1 MSLLSMHSYNT
12 QWIVISFRTTVIVND
27 EEEEREKRKCTC
39 MQLRE
44 VIIAIKTI
52 KTVFKLKD
60 VLPLGITVR
69 DQDLVPNDN
78 YSLLEVS
85 PYVKCLE

>member
-1 MSLLSMHSYNT
+1 
-12 QWIVISFRTTVIVND
+12 
-27 EEEEREKRKCTC
+27 